1 MFSLTF
7 TRSGGVT
14 FAKTLQSVETLAD
27 VPKQWRE
34 HARRG
39 LVDYDAVSVRL
50 HFGGASGA
58 RNVYSDSE
66 GLFVLQAGARVR
78 VPGGVAA
85 TFGAFEL
92 WRATDQGEAK
102 PRRRGRPM
110 PETLAACDVESVLQW
125 PLGSVKTSGAS
136 GENWTDCLIVFV
148 DAIRVGGAHNS
159 RRVRYDGVFYVMHN
173 GRRVQIGGALALHV
187 LDVASHVY
195 GVDAESDKMHN
206 KTLKGY

>member
-7 TRSGGVT
+7 TRSDGVT

-50 HFGGASGA
+50 HFGGASGV

-78 VPGGVAA
+78 VPSDVAA
-85 TFGAFEL
+85 TFGGFEI
-92 WRATDQGEAK
+92 WRAADQGRAE

-110 PETLAACDVESVLQW
+110 PETLDACDVESVLQW
-125 PLGSVKTSGAS
+125 PLGSVKTGSAS
-136 GENWTDCLIVFV
+136 GENWTDCLIAFV
-148 DAIRVGGAHNS
+148 DAIRVGGAYNS
-159 RRVRYDGVFYVMHN
+159 RRVRYDGAFYIVHN
-173 GRRVQIGGALALHV
+173 GRRVGIGGALVFDV
-187 LDVASHVY
+187 LDVAAHVY
-195 GVDAESDKMHN
+195 GVDAESDKIHN